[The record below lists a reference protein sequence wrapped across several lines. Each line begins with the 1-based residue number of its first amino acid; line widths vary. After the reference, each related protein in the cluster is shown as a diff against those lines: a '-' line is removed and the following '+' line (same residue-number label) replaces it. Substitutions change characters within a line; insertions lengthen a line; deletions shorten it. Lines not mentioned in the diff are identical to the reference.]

1 MRKFTS
7 NELMGERYSWN
18 EVFEPVGI
26 HLVETYIEKNLSG
39 TSEVEISVWQSEDSG
54 TSFKT
59 YGDHPFTHVVGEGA
73 FGEPLT
79 KWEII
84 RRLHFQSNTKLAQK
98 YLESG
103 GALVHNALD
112 EIATLRRDVVL
123 TELGH
128 LPPNERYYFDASF
141 KASVDD
147 FLQRQEAQQEAARRF
162 QNSKFDVEGQT
173 PPGVSLDEF
182 LAQED
187 EEEDWRV
194 DGIISTNST
203 STVVGARKVG
213 KTTFTYNML
222 SAYLHG
228 TPLLGAFTTNPVKR
242 RIGYV
247 NMELTDNQA
256 KKWFRRS
263 PIGSTNKVTVWNLRG
278 KPNPFRSDASLK
290 KFAQECKE
298 ADIEVIFL
306 DPFSGIFTGGG
317 KNSQDNE
324 EVKEFLLKI
333 EAFKLESGI
342 SEVVILVHA
351 GWNTSRSRGA
361 SSLEDH
367 PDTIMTLE
375 EDKKGQRWFS
385 AIGRDVDVESGLLA
399 FNKET
404 GVLTYTLG
412 GTKFT
417 GVDVARER
425 ILKAVVKHPGMNS
438 TELQKK
444 VGGSKADV
452 SDARR
457 GLVEDGLIE
466 EVKGVRGALTFFPT
480 ELATS
485 PKVADGGVAS
495 SVDVDAPAY
504 ISGAYNDDTNLSQIE
519 YLLPKCVDHD
529 YSTITVFERHITLCG
544 DCFDV
549 TQTVPVSGS

>member
-1 MRKFTS
+1 MRKLTS
-7 NELMGERYSWN
+7 NELMGERFSWN

-59 YGDHPFTHVVGEGA
+59 YGEHPFAHVVGEGA

-84 RRLHFQSNTKLAQK
+84 RRLHFQSNTRLAQK

-103 GALVHNALD
+103 GALAHNALD

-128 LPPNERYYFDASF
+128 LPLNERYYFDISF

-147 FLQRQEAQQEAARRF
+147 LMQRQEAQQEATRRY
-162 QNSKFDVEGQT
+162 QNSKFDAEGQT
-173 PPGVSLDEF
+173 PPGVSLDDF

-222 SAYLHG
+222 NAYIHG
-228 TPLLGAFTTNPVKR
+228 APLLGAFKTNPVKR

-263 PIGSTNKVTVWNLRG
+263 PIGSTNRVTVWNLRG
-278 KPNPFRSDASLK
+278 KQNPFRSDAALK

-298 ADIEVIFL
+298 SDIEVIFL

-324 EVKEFLLKI
+324 EVKEFLLRI
-333 EAFKLESGI
+333 EAFKLEAGI

-425 ILKAVVKHPGMNS
+425 ILKNVARNPGMNS
-438 TELQKK
+438 TELQRK

-452 SDARR
+452 SAARR

-466 EVKGVRGALTFFPT
+466 EVKGSRGALTYFPT

-485 PKVADGGVAS
+485 PKGAQGGLAS

-504 ISGAYNDDTNLSQIE
+504 ISGAYNDDTDLSQIE
-519 YLLPKCVDHD
+519 YFLPKCDDHD
-529 YSTITVFERHITLCG
+529 YSTITVFERHITVCG

-549 TQTVPVSGS
+549 TQSVPVSSK

>member
-1 MRKFTS
+1 
-7 NELMGERYSWN
+7 
-18 EVFEPVGI
+18 VGI

-39 TSEVEISVWQSEDSG
+39 TNEVEISVWQSEDSG

-59 YGDHPFTHVVGEGA
+59 YGEHPFTHVVGEGA

-84 RRLHFQSNTKLAQK
+84 RRLHFQSNTRIAQK

-103 GALVHNALD
+103 GALAHNALD

-128 LPPNERYYFDASF
+128 LPPNERYYFDTSF

-147 FLQRQEAQQEAARRF
+147 FMQRQEAQQEATRRY
-162 QNSKFDVEGQT
+162 QNSKFDAEGQT
-173 PPGVSLDEF
+173 PPGVILDEF

-385 AIGRDVDVESGLLA
+385 AIGRDVDVESGLLT
-399 FNKET
+399 FNKAT

-425 ILKAVVKHPGMNS
+425 ILKAVVKHPGLNS

-452 SDARR
+452 SAARR
-457 GLVEDGLIE
+457 GLVEDGLID
-466 EVKGVRGALTFFPT
+466 EVKGFRGALTFFPT

-485 PKVADGGVAS
+485 PKVAEGGVAS

-504 ISGAYNDDTNLSQIE
+504 ISGAYNDDTDLSQIE
-519 YLLPKCVDHD
+519 YLLPKCADHD
-529 YSTITVFERHITLCG
+529 YSTITVFERRITLCG
-544 DCFDV
+544 ACFDV
-549 TQTVPVSGS
+549 TQTLPVSGG

>member
-26 HLVETYIEKNLSG
+26 HLVETYIEKNPSG

-59 YGDHPFTHVVGEGA
+59 YGDHPYTHVVGEGA

-128 LPPNERYYFDASF
+128 LPPNKRYYFDTSF

-147 FLQRQEAQQEAARRF
+147 FMQRQEAQQEATRRF
-162 QNSKFDVEGQT
+162 QNSKFDAEGQT

-399 FNKET
+399 FNKAT

-425 ILKAVVKHPGMNS
+425 ILKAVLKHPGMNS

-452 SDARR
+452 SAARR
-457 GLVEDGLIE
+457 GLVEDGLID
-466 EVKGVRGALTFFPT
+466 EVKGFRGALTFFPT

-485 PKVADGGVAS
+485 PKVADGGVAP

-504 ISGAYNDDTNLSQIE
+504 ISGAYNDDTDLSQIE

-549 TQTVPVSGS
+549 TQTVPVRGS